1 MANQQ
6 RAAVREPQQRAYAG
20 DRQRRPERTR
30 AAETG
35 QHSQT
40 RPNSERQAANR
51 RPQQEGYQ
59 QRNVRRNPGTGSGQ
73 RQRDNDYRRAG
84 AGQRTDYGQR
94 AGAGQRTDYSQ
105 RAGQGARTDY
115 GQRQK
120 PAGRSAQNRPAYETA
135 RRQTAAASDG
145 RRMYDDRRGA
155 DTRRGSELRRG
166 ADARQENDL
175 RRRAGGGYER
185 TEGNR
190 RYSPEQTRDR
200 SSQERGWARNGQG
213 RRPSDQQM
221 KVRSAPGVR
230 VKAAEGNFRQP
241 AYAEGRGA
249 GAAENAGKKKV
260 RRFYDYSLLFTII
273 FLTVF
278 GLVMIYSSSSY
289 SAQIKY
295 DGDAGY
301 FMRRQA
307 MIAVAG
313 FFAMMVISK
322 MDYHFFAKFALLG
335 YGLSY
340 VFLLMVM
347 LTPLGVE
354 VNGKKRWLALGPL
367 QFQPTELVKIALILL
382 LAVMITRMGRKV
394 DNIKGLLVLVAVTVP
409 VAGLVAMNN
418 LSSGIIILGIAFV
431 MAFVASKLK
440 WPFALCIAGAGVIYA
455 FAGPIATVLE
465 KIGLVQPYQLNR
477 IHVWLQP
484 EAYPQD
490 GGYQVLQGLYA
501 IGSGGLV
508 GKGLGE
514 SIQKLGFIPEAQN
527 DMVFSVICEEL
538 GLFGAISVILI
549 FLFMIYRFMVIA
561 SNAPDLFG
569 ALLVV
574 GVMGHI
580 AIQVILNIAVVTNT
594 IPNTGITL
602 PFISYGGTSVGFL
615 MMEMGMVL
623 SVSNQVKIRT

>member
-1 MANQQ
+1 MDSG
-6 RAAVREPQQRAYAG
+6 AG
-20 DRQRRPERTR
+20 TSYNSRRPADGNAAAKNAAPRNART
-30 AAETG
+30 AGGA
-35 QHSQT
+35 
-40 RPNSERQAANR
+40 P
-51 RPQQEGYQ
+51 
-59 QRNVRRNPGTGSGQ
+59 RNVRVSGNASQDMRMSGNMPRNT
-73 RQRDNDYRRAG
+73 RM
-84 AGQRTDYGQR
+84 T
-94 AGAGQRTDYSQ
+94 
-105 RAGQGARTDY
+105 
-115 GQRQK
+115 
-120 PAGRSAQNRPAYETA
+120 
-135 RRQTAAASDG
+135 G
-145 RRMYDDRRGA
+145 RRVQKN
-155 DTRRGSELRRG
+155 L
-166 ADARQENDL
+166 
-175 RRRAGGGYER
+175 
-185 TEGNR
+185 
-190 RYSPEQTRDR
+190 
-200 SSQERGWARNGQG
+200 
-213 RRPSDQQM
+213 PSDQALRV
-221 KVRSAPGVR
+221 KSSPGVR
-230 VKAAEGNFRQP
+230 VKAAEGNFR
-241 AYAEGRGA
+241 GRPVYEDGSGRA
-249 GAAENAGKKKV
+249 GQTAENTGKKKV
-260 RRFYDYSLLFTII
+260 RRFYDYSLLFTVI

-289 SAQIKY
+289 SAQIQFN
-295 DGDAGY
+295 GDSAY

-307 MIAVAG
+307 IIALGGFVVMMI
-313 FFAMMVISK
+313 ISK

-335 YGLSY
+335 YGFSY
-340 VFLLMVM
+340 IFLLMVM

-354 VNGKKRWLALGPL
+354 ANGKKRWLALGPV
-367 QFQPTELVKIALILL
+367 QFQPTEMVKIALILL
-382 LAVMITRMGRKV
+382 LAVMITQMGKKV
-394 DNIKGLLVLVAVTVP
+394 NNIKGLLVLAAITVP
-409 VAGLVAMNN
+409 IAGLVAMNN
-418 LSSGIIILGIAFV
+418 LSSGIIIVGIAFV
-431 MAFVASKLK
+431 MAFVASELK
-440 WPFALCIAGAGVIYA
+440 WPFALCVAAAGVIYA

-538 GLFGAISVILI
+538 GLFGAVSVILI

-569 ALLVV
+569 AMLVV

-594 IPNTGITL
+594 IPHTGLTL
-602 PFISYGGTSVGFL
+602 PFISYGGTSVMFL